1 MIYAVGFIIGCIGLI
16 ILIYQFLSIYLDY
29 HLRKIFILTIHG
41 ESVFYKY
48 SAYFEYQLYLY
59 TLMIFVC
66 IIFRYSYFIPFCI
79 VVLFIDY
86 FIAYMIMK
94 RIDKQV
100 YLFERSGEL

>member
-66 IIFRYSYFIPFCI
+66 IIFR
-79 VVLFIDY
+79 
-86 FIAYMIMK
+86 
-94 RIDKQV
+94 
-100 YLFERSGEL
+100 